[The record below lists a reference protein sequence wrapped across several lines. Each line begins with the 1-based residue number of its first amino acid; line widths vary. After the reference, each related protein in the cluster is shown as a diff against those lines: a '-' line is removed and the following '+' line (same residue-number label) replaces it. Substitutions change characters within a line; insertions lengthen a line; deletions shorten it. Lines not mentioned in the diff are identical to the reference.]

1 MLNAKQMVRET
12 LEHADV
18 RINGTRPWDIQ
29 VRDNRFYRNLVTRG
43 SIGLGESYMKGW
55 WDACKLDEFFDR
67 VIGADL
73 YKKVRV
79 TPAIIILVAY
89 SAILNKQKKNR
100 AFEVGQRHYDI
111 GNDLYR
117 AMLDSRMV
125 YTCGY
130 WKNAKN
136 LDQAQEDKLDLVC
149 RKIGLKEG
157 MSVLD
162 IGCGWGSFLKF
173 AAEKYGAKGV
183 GVTVSKEQAKLAREM
198 CANLPIEIKIQDY
211 RDVKGVYD
219 RVVSLGMIEHVGY
232 RNYGKFMR
240 VAHRC
245 LSDDGLFL
253 LHTIGNNKSVLM
265 TDPWIEKYIFPNGM
279 IPSIK
284 QLAKSME
291 ELFVMEDW
299 HNFGAYY
306 DKTLMAWFENF
317 NNHWHELKD
326 KYEDR
331 VNGTFYRMWKYYL
344 LVCAGSF
351 RARKNNLWQI
361 VLSKKGVRG
370 GYESIR

>member
-1 MLNAKQMVRET
+1 MVRET